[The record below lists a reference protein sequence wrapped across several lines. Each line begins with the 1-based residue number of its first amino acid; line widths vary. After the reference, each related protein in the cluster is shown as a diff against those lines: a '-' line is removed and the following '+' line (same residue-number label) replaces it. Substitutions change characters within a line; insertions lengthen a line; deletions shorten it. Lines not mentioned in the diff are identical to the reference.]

1 MGDDYKTLRVPE
13 DDYYEAKEQK
23 EKHNRTWGEQLVC
36 SNDSTTE
43 PENVVDDTTINN
55 LRDELLAKIEAL
67 TGDVATVED
76 IADLADQLNES
87 ESDSVV
93 VESVE
98 VQTEQ
103 SGISQ
108 ADVEN
113 IVESWM
119 ENNYEQLKR
128 GNL

>member
-1 MGDDYKTLRVPE
+1 MGDGYKTLRVPE

-23 EKHNRTWGEQLVC
+23 EKHNRTWGEQLIC

-43 PENVVDDTTINN
+43 ADTVVDDTTINN

-76 IADLADQLNES
+76 IADLSDQLNDS

-98 VQTEQ
+98 VKTEQ
-103 SGISQ
+103 SNLSHD
-108 ADVEN
+108 DVEN
-113 IVESWM
+113 IVENWM
-119 ENNYEQLKR
+119 ENNYEQLRR